1 MPKFDRQY
9 PARSSG
15 TPQLA
20 SNQKDPDDLENEKW
34 TPTPAKLAD
43 FFARDMELART
54 NVVMAL
60 RANGRPSFVKDVK
73 ESSLHSIDT
82 IERTLTALVKA
93 GQVTEEKGRYSLV
106 VP

>member
-1 MPKFDRQY
+1 
-9 PARSSG
+9 
-15 TPQLA
+15 
-20 SNQKDPDDLENEKW
+20 
-34 TPTPAKLAD
+34 
-43 FFARDMELART
+43 
-54 NVVMAL
+54 L